1 MYRSSTAYRL
11 AGQYAPMAEQVAY
24 RSAVEYRPEDHTYRL
39 KRPRPGIFVQ
49 PYRNANDYRTDQ
61 LQYRV
66 GFDDPLLEAASG
78 IDAHTLVVTLD
89 LTDAMTAV
97 DVDKASVHVVPIYE
111 NQDYVTFLEGTAGD
125 LDVSGADTSSGVDT
139 QAQGIAVTSS
149 DSGRFWYGSQQTYR
163 IDVDYQA
170 QKQYR
175 GAGAYA
181 NISHPVQADTAS
193 GADVTVSFDNAVT
206 VADAVAF
213 LEAHGIDL
221 SSADVSTSSTDV
233 LVDLIVVAADVAAG
247 TDLDIGGDR
256 TTVSEDGFE
265 VSFATIG
272 PFGEVAQH
280 LSHIA
285 VNRYR
290 SMPSGVRRR

>member
-1 MYRSSTAYRL
+1 MD
-11 AGQYAPMAEQVAY
+11 Y
-24 RSAVEYRPEDHTYRL
+24 RSAVL
-39 KRPRPGIFVQ
+39 
-49 PYRNANDYRTDQ
+49 YRTPSHYQPGTFD
-61 LQYRV
+61 LQYRNP
-66 GFDDPLLEAASG
+66 DPYRVAARYRLG
-78 IDAHTLVVTLD
+78 VDAPIGDTATAVDAHTLVVTLD

-97 DVDKASVHVVPIYE
+97 DVNKASIHVLPIWG
-111 NQDYVTFLEGTAGD
+111 NQDYVTFLEGTAGE
-125 LDVSGADTSSGVDT
+125 LGVSGTDTSAGVDT
-139 QAQGIAVTSS
+139 QAQGISVTDS

-163 IDVDYQA
+163 TDVAYQA

-181 NISHPVQADTAS
+181 NISHPVQTDTAS
-193 GADVTVSFDNAVT
+193 GADVTISFDNAVT

-213 LEAHGIDL
+213 LEAHGVDL

-233 LVDLIVVAADVAAG
+233 LVDLIVLAADVAAG

-256 TTVSEDGFE
+256 TTVSSDGFE
-265 VSFATIG
+265 VTFATIG

-290 SMPSGVRRR
+290 STPSGVRRR